1 VIQDLNCELY
11 CSARSLHC
19 SAKSVLC
26 FDLAPVEK
34 VCPGMVPCVDILPLI
49 AGDYVHMIAT

>member
-1 VIQDLNCELY
+1 
-11 CSARSLHC
+11 
-19 SAKSVLC
+19 VLC

-49 AGDYVHMIAT
+49 ARDYVHMIATYKFEVTSEEDVVRDLSAREPV